1 MTTLSI
7 IGAGAW
13 GSALALAAHRGG
25 NKVRL
30 YSPLEAEVKILS
42 DTRTNAVGAKIPD
55 DIFISSDLE
64 SVTKDCDV
72 VVLAP
77 PAQKMGSACAD
88 LRPFIKD
95 SIPLI
100 ITSKGIENKTHRL
113 MSQVV
118 ESHFPENPL
127 AVLSGPSFATEVSK
141 GLPTAVTL
149 ASSDMKVAARLCE
162 IYSSSYFR
170 PYASTD
176 IIGAQAGGALKNV
189 IAIACGVLEGM
200 QLGDNARAGIVTRGL
215 AEMTRLGIALGA
227 KPETFMGLSGL
238 GDLTLTALSHQ
249 SRNMSFG
256 YALGQGKTVAE
267 LKASGPLTEGVFTVE
282 SAMALAGQHKV
293 DMPITKA
300 VDGLINHGQ
309 DVKTLMKDLLSR
321 PLTVEA
327 A

>member
-1 MTTLSI
+1 MTIISI

-25 NKVRL
+25 NQVRL
-30 YSPLEAEVKILS
+30 YSPLDGEVKTLN
-42 DTRTNAVGAKIPD
+42 DTRTNAVGATIPEG
-55 DIFISSDLE
+55 ILISSDLAQ
-64 SVTKDCDV
+64 VTKDCDV

-77 PAQKMGSACAD
+77 PAQKMGSACEA
-88 LRPFIKD
+88 LRPFTKD

-100 ITSKGIENKTHRL
+100 ITSKGIENITHRL
-113 MSQVV
+113 MSEVV
-118 ESHFPENPL
+118 GSIFPQNPL

-141 GLPTAVTL
+141 GLPTAVTM
-149 ASSDMKVAARLCE
+149 ASSDMTLAAHLCE
-162 IYSSSYFR
+162 IYSSSHFR

-215 AEMTRLGIALGA
+215 AEMTRLGVALGA
-227 KPETFMGLSGL
+227 KSETFMGLSGL

-256 YALGQGKTVAE
+256 YALGQGKTVDE
-267 LKASGPLTEGVFTVE
+267 LKASGPLTEGVYTVE
-282 SAMALAGQHKV
+282 SAMALAARYKV
-293 DMPITKA
+293 DMPITNA
-300 VDGLINHGQ
+300 VDALINHGCA
-309 DVKTLMKDLLSR
+309 VKDLIKDLLSR
-321 PLTVEA
+321 PLTTEA